1 MKTVMNK
8 RNVKSLMM
16 MVTMKVVVT
25 TTEIAAFD
33 NDSDSDV
40 DDEDNCEEYEDRG
53 KDVDISR
60 PAKI

>member
-1 MKTVMNK
+1 
-8 RNVKSLMM
+8 M

-60 PAKI
+60 PAKIWKLL

>member
-8 RNVKSLMM
+8 RNVKTLMM

-25 TTEIAAFD
+25 TTEITAFE

-40 DDEDNCEEYEDRG
+40 DYEENCEEYEDRG